1 MFRVL
6 QAAIDRDKKPMT
18 FKPEQHCLAS
28 LLDIKPYQPGKS
40 VEDLK
45 KSATAL
51 KAIKLSSNEN
61 ALGPS
66 PHAIAAMCDHADQV
80 HLYPGG
86 SGLLLKDKLAERHG
100 ISANQI
106 TLGNGS
112 NELLEF
118 VARCF
123 LDKSKNAVYS
133 EHAFEVYALAT
144 RISGAA
150 AHRAMPQSDDDKMP
164 YGHDLNR
171 FLDVIDER
179 TAVVFIAN
187 PNNPTGT
194 WLEEAELRKFIQS
207 VDEHIIIVVDQA
219 YAEYVQVSDYPDVS
233 KWLDEYP
240 NLIVTQTFSKIYAL
254 AGLRIGYAFSS
265 VEIADLFNRLR
276 QPFNTNAL
284 ALKAAIASLDDTA
297 HLEQSVRINSEG
309 LAYLSDGCSKLGLR
323 CLPSVAN
330 FLCIEIGER
339 AAAIYDALLEQGV
352 IIRAIENYDMPQHLR
367 VTVGSMEQNQRF
379 LETLEQTLECE

>member
-1 MFRVL
+1 M
-6 QAAIDRDKKPMT
+6 A

-40 VEDLK
+40 VEDLE
-45 KSATAL
+45 KSSTAL
-51 KAIKLSSNEN
+51 EAIKLSSNEN

-66 PHAIAAMCDHADQV
+66 RHAIAAMCEYADQV
-80 HLYPGG
+80 HLYPSG
-86 SGLLLKDKLAERHG
+86 SGLLLKDKLAERYD
-100 ISANQI
+100 ISANRI

-118 VARCF
+118 IARCF
-123 LDKSKNAVYS
+123 LDESKNAVYS
-133 EHAFEVYALAT
+133 EHAFEVYALVT
-144 RISGAA
+144 RISGAG
-150 AHRAMPQSDDDKMP
+150 AHRAMPRTADNEMP

-171 FLDVIDER
+171 FLEAIDEH

-194 WLEEAELRKFIQS
+194 WIKEAELRKFMQS
-207 VDEHIIIVVDQA
+207 VDEHIIVVVDQA
-219 YAEYVQVSDYPDVS
+219 YAEYVQVSDYPDAS

-240 NLIVTQTFSKIYAL
+240 NLIVIQTFSKIYAL

-265 VEIADLFNRLR
+265 AEIADLFNRLR
-276 QPFNTNAL
+276 QPFNNNVL

-297 HLEQSVRINSEG
+297 HLEKSVRINNEG
-309 LAYLSDGCSKLGLR
+309 LAYLSDGCSKLGLK
-323 CLPSVAN
+323 CLPSAAN
-330 FLCIEIGER
+330 FLCIEIGKQ
-339 AAAIYDALLEQGV
+339 APLIYNALLEQGV

-367 VTVGSMEQNQRF
+367 VTVGSAEQNQRF
-379 LETLEQTLECE
+379 LETLKQILERE

>member
-1 MFRVL
+1 
-6 QAAIDRDKKPMT
+6 MT
-18 FKPEQHCLAS
+18 FKPEQHCLPP

-40 VEDLK
+40 VEDLG
-45 KSATAL
+45 KSSTTL
-51 KAIKLSSNEN
+51 EAIKLSSNEN

-66 PHAIAAMCDHADQV
+66 PHAIAAMGDHADQV
-80 HLYPGG
+80 HLYPSG
-86 SGLLLKDKLAERHG
+86 SGLLLKARLAERHG
-100 ISANQI
+100 ISANRI

-150 AHRAMPQSDDDKMP
+150 AHRAIPRTTDDEMP

-194 WLEEAELRKFIQS
+194 WLKEGDLRKFMRSI
-207 VDEHIIIVVDQA
+207 DEHIVVVVDQA
-219 YAEYVQVSDYPDVS
+219 YAEYAQVSDYPDMS

-276 QPFNTNAL
+276 QPFNNNVL

-297 HLEQSVRINSEG
+297 HLEKSIRLNSEG
-309 LAYLSDGCSKLGLR
+309 LAYLSDGCNKLGLN
-323 CLPSVAN
+323 CLPSAAN
-330 FLCIEIGER
+330 FLCIEVGAR
-339 AAAIYDALLEQGV
+339 APVIYNALLEQGV
-352 IIRAIENYDMPQHLR
+352 IIRAIENYDMPRHLR
-367 VTVGSMEQNQRF
+367 VTVGSAEQNRRF
-379 LETLEQTLECE
+379 LETLKRILERE

>member
-1 MFRVL
+1 M
-6 QAAIDRDKKPMT
+6 A

-28 LLDIKPYQPGKS
+28 LLGIKPYQPGKS
-40 VEDLK
+40 VEDLE
-45 KSATAL
+45 KSSTTL
-51 KAIKLSSNEN
+51 EAIKLSSNEN
-61 ALGPS
+61 VLGPS
-66 PHAIAAMCDHADQV
+66 PYAIEAICYNAERV
-80 HLYPGG
+80 HLYPGVEK
-86 SGLLLKDKLAERHG
+86 SLLKEKLAERHS
-100 ISANQI
+100 ISANRI

-150 AHRAMPQSDDDKMP
+150 AHRAVPRTADDEMP
-164 YGHDLNR
+164 YGHDLDS
-171 FLDVIDER
+171 FLEVIDEH

-194 WLEEAELRKFIQS
+194 WLKEAELRKFMQS
-207 VDEHIIIVVDQA
+207 VDEHIVVVVDQA
-219 YAEYVQVSDYPDVS
+219 YAEYAQVHDYPDAS

-254 AGLRIGYAFSS
+254 AGLRIGYALSS
-265 VEIADLFNRLR
+265 VAIADLFDRLR
-276 QPFNTNAL
+276 QPFNNNAL
-284 ALKAAIASLDDTA
+284 AFKAAIASLEDVA
-297 HLEQSVRINSEG
+297 HFQKSVQLNNEG
-309 LAYLSDGCSKLGLR
+309 LAYLLDGCRKLGFK
-323 CLPSVAN
+323 CLPSAAN

-339 AAAIYDALLEQGV
+339 ASVIYNALLERGV
-352 IIRAIENYDMPQHLR
+352 IIRAIENYDMPWHLR
-367 VTVGSMEQNQRF
+367 VTVGSAETNQRF
-379 LETLEQTLECE
+379 LETLKQIFECE

>member
-1 MFRVL
+1 
-6 QAAIDRDKKPMT
+6 MT

-28 LLDIKPYQPGKS
+28 LLNIKPYQPGKS
-40 VEDLK
+40 IEDLGNL
-45 KSATAL
+45 STTL
-51 KAIKLSSNEN
+51 EPIKLSSNEN

-66 PHAIAAMCDHADQV
+66 PYAIETICRNASQA

-86 SGLLLKDKLAERHG
+86 SGLLLKDKLSERHG
-100 ISANQI
+100 ISPKQI

-123 LDKSKNAVYS
+123 LGQSKNAVYS

-144 RISGAA
+144 KIVGAA
-150 AHRAMPQSDDDKMP
+150 AHQAIPRSATSEMP

-194 WLEEAELRKFIQS
+194 WLTEIELKEFMDSI
-207 VDEHIIIVVDQA
+207 DEHIVVVVDQA
-219 YAEYVQVSDYPDVS
+219 YAEYAQVPNYPDAS

-240 NLIVTQTFSKIYAL
+240 NLIVTQTFSKMYAL
-254 AGLRIGYAFSS
+254 AGLRIGYALSS
-265 VEIADLFNRLR
+265 VEIADLFHRLS
-276 QPFNTNAL
+276 QPFNNNVL
-284 ALKAAIASLDDTA
+284 ALRAAIASLDDVA
-297 HLEQSVRINSEG
+297 HVEKSVRSNSEG
-309 LAYLSDGCSKLGLR
+309 LAYLSDGCSKLGLT

-339 AAAIYDALLEQGV
+339 APIIYNALLEQGI
-352 IIRAIENYDMPQHLR
+352 IIRAIENYDMPRHLR
-367 VTVGSMEQNQRF
+367 VTIGSAEQNQRF
-379 LETLEQTLECE
+379 LETLKQTLERE